1 MPAVVSQF
9 KVSLL
14 ALLISLH
21 SPQVVLSLDWGLER
35 KWPAVSA
42 MEMELESDQ
51 AKKVGQ
57 VMLPNYLEE
66 VEAFFFSQWVVFGSL
81 MMCLCPILRSRG
93 RVDIGQASL
102 TSKAQVSLEMLRW
115 INENAWIPQMGMMN
129 MSKFQSKWKVFMVNA
144 KFESWSSRV
153 WAQGIWGASV
163 ANQDSPFSFWI
174 FIELAPS
181 NMINC

>member
-1 MPAVVSQF
+1 MNLLKGNSSWNGLIYTVP
-9 KVSLL
+9 KVGLP
-14 ALLISLH
+14 I
-21 SPQVVLSLDWGLER
+21 DWNLER
-35 KWPAVSA
+35 MWPAVSA
-42 MEMELESDQ
+42 MEIELKSDQ
-51 AKKVGQ
+51 VKKVGQ

-102 TSKAQVSLEMLRW
+102 TSKAQVSLDMWNSLMKMFGSLKWEWWICWSFNWNKYIWWSML
-115 INENAWIPQMGMMN
+115 
-129 MSKFQSKWKVFMVNA
+129 KLKVEGSLV
-144 KFESWSSRV
+144 RV
-153 WAQGIWGASV
+153 PGIWGASV